1 MGIFHA
7 KWTEYVRG
15 PFLSPRFLVVA
26 FFTPARAKGLTDDLS
41 SIDTGPYANEACCAD
56 IDTLIWAIERLGFAA
71 VSRTLELT
79 MAPVR
84 TSVGVL
90 M

>member
-1 MGIFHA
+1 MFLA
-7 KWTEYVRG
+7 KWTECVRV
-15 PFLSPRFLVVA
+15 PVLSPRFLVVA
-26 FFTPARAKGLTDDLS
+26 LFTPARDKALTDDLS
-41 SIDTGPYANEACCAD
+41 SIDIGPYAHEACCAD